1 MITLYQPLKMIN
13 SILSYLKTVKS
24 YYRRFI
30 RRRKSIYTT
39 MEWRKK
45 NKHNFT
51 FPANGVDD
59 PIFPINK
66 IKVGNGTYG
75 SLFVVSYGKDDG
87 NLIIGHYCSIANSV
101 KFLIG
106 GGHNFKSL
114 STYPFKFFFANQRQ
128 GEDIS
133 KGDIVIGDDVWIGD
147 RAIVL
152 SGVKIGRG
160 AVIGAGCV
168 VTKDVNPYEIVIG
181 NPMRVLKK
189 RFPDNIIEQLMKM
202 DFSKLDLHYIQSH
215 IDLLYQELDE
225 HNINEFNDLI

>member
-1 MITLYQPLKMIN
+1 MVTLFQPLKMID
-13 SILSYLKTVKS
+13 SILSYLKTIKS
-24 YYRRFI
+24 IYRRFI
-30 RRRKSIYTT
+30 RRQKCMSIM
-39 MEWRKK
+39 MEWRKM

-51 FPANGVDD
+51 FPANGIDD
-59 PIFPINK
+59 PVFPINK
-66 IKVGNGTYG
+66 VKVGNATYG
-75 SLFVVSYGKDDG
+75 SLFVVSFGKDDD
-87 NLIIGHYCSIANSV
+87 NLIIGHYCSIANTV
-101 KFLIG
+101 KFLLG
-106 GGHNFKSL
+106 GGHNYKLL
-114 STYPFKFFFANQRQ
+114 STYPFKFFYANQRQ

-189 RFPDNIIEQLMKM
+189 RFPDNIIGHLMEI
-202 DFSKLDLHYIQSH
+202 DFAKLDSHYIQSH

-225 HNINEFNDLI
+225 QNINKFNDLI